1 MKSRM
6 PEAQLV
12 HTDGNYAAVTFVN
25 PDAPAPVVEGTKS
38 LAYETRFK
46 ITGVNLEQ

>member
-1 MKSRM
+1 M

-12 HTDGNYAAVTFVN
+12 HTDGNYAAVTFVS
-25 PDAPAPVVEGTKS
+25 PDAPAALEVEGTKS